1 MLRHGVRHLLVLTTV
16 LSLLPAALPC
26 PCSAPVHSF
35 RHTRRAVEAAFGK
48 PLRELFESFDP
59 KPLASGSIAQ
69 VHRATLRRHAPTA
82 ANPAAQQAAAA
93 DEDELTQ
100 VVVKVCH
107 PNVHRHICLD
117 FRLLAGLSAA
127 AARVPALRGLSLRE
141 SVAQFSHTMTAQTD
155 LRVEGVHALRFS
167 NNFSG
172 AAAAAASA
180 AVACGTVLHWA
191 CLLMGLPADGGG
203 VFVQLG

>member
-1 MLRHGVRHLLVLTTV
+1 M
-16 LSLLPAALPC
+16 
-26 PCSAPVHSF
+26 HSF
-35 RHTRRAVEAAFGK
+35 RHTRKTVEAAFGK
-48 PLRELFESFDP
+48 SLEELFDRFDP

-69 VHRATLRRHAPTA
+69 VHRATLRRRA
-82 ANPAAQQAAAA
+82 AGTAAAA
-93 DEDELTQ
+93 AASAQPTGLAAAAAAAAGLTAAAANDDADEVTE

-107 PNVHRHICLD
+107 PNVHWHICLD

-155 LRVEGVHALRFS
+155 LRVEAVHALRFS

-172 AAAAAASA
+172 MCWDLLLVV
-180 AVACGTVLHWA
+180 AVDC
-191 CLLMGLPADGGG
+191 DGAG
-203 VFVQLG
+203 

>member
-1 MLRHGVRHLLVLTTV
+1 
-16 LSLLPAALPC
+16 
-26 PCSAPVHSF
+26 
-35 RHTRRAVEAAFGK
+35 VEAAFGQ
-48 PLRELFESFDP
+48 PLEELFDSFNP

-69 VHRATLRRHAPTA
+69 VHRATLRR
-82 ANPAAQQAAAA
+82 PAATSHTPNTAAAA
-93 DEDELTQ
+93 AEPSAAAGLAATAADEVTE

-155 LRVEGVHALRFS
+155 LRVEAVHALRFS

-172 AAAAAASA
+172 GLLELDKVYLAA
-180 AVACGTVLHWA
+180 G
-191 CLLMGLPADGGG
+191 GLCNCSCI
-203 VFVQLG
+203 

>member
-1 MLRHGVRHLLVLTTV
+1 MTHVFLEAPLLLASFRSLLMRCCCSL
-16 LSLLPAALPC
+16 LSLCYIPRR
-26 PCSAPVHSF
+26 APVHSF
-35 RHTRRAVEAAFGK
+35 RHTRRTVEAAFGK
-48 PLRELFESFDP
+48 PLEQLFDRFEP

-69 VHRATLRRHAPTA
+69 VHRATLRTQLTAQTHAFNPTGNPTA
-82 ANPAAQQAAAA
+82 AAGGVADVA
-93 DEDELTQ
+93 DEAVE

-117 FRLLAGLSAA
+117 FRMLAALSAA

-155 LRVEGVHALRFS
+155 LRVEAVHALRFS

-172 AAAAAASA
+172 
-180 AVACGTVLHWA
+180 G
-191 CLLMGLPADGGG
+191 
-203 VFVQLG
+203 

>member
-1 MLRHGVRHLLVLTTV
+1 MLHMSAHFLLL
-16 LSLLPAALPC
+16 LSVAAAALC
-26 PCSAPVHSF
+26 CSAPVHSF
-35 RHTRRAVEAAFGK
+35 RHTRRTVEAAFGK
-48 PLRELFESFDP
+48 SLEQLFERFDP

-69 VHRATLRRHAPTA
+69 VHRATLRRRAAGTA
-82 ANPAAQQAAAA
+82 AGASAQPAAAGDAAAA
-93 DEDELTQ
+93 AVAADDDELTE

-107 PNVHRHICLD
+107 PNVHQHICLD

-155 LRVEGVHALRFS
+155 LRVEAVHALRFS

-172 AAAAAASA
+172 RYWLLV
-180 AVACGTVLHWA
+180 VAGC
-191 CLLMGLPADGGG
+191 CC
-203 VFVQLG
+203 

>member
-1 MLRHGVRHLLVLTTV
+1 
-16 LSLLPAALPC
+16 
-26 PCSAPVHSF
+26 
-35 RHTRRAVEAAFGK
+35 VEAAFGK
-48 PLRELFESFDP
+48 SLEELFDRFDP

-69 VHRATLRRHAPTA
+69 VHRATLRRHAAGTA
-82 ANPAAQQAAAA
+82 AGSSGAAAAA
-93 DEDELTQ
+93 DEDEVTE

-117 FRLLAGLSAA
+117 FRLLARLSAA

-155 LRVEGVHALRFS
+155 LRVEAVHALRFS

-172 AAAAAASA
+172 AVAAASSSSFLSSSCYLLWWHNLNQRQQQQQHLVVHVTHERGA
-180 AVACGTVLHWA
+180 AAGWA
-191 CLLMGLPADGGG
+191 S
-203 VFVQLG
+203 F